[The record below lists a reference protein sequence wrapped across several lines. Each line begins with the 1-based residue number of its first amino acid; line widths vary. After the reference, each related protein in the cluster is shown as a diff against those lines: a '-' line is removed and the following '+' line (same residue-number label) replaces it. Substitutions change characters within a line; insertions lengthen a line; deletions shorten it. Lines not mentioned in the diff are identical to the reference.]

1 MQTLVLARTSII
13 LGDRPLQSSRNE
25 SSGDYLNQ
33 MGGFQVMATQIEWE
47 LTLKGWGIEIL

>member
-47 LTLKGWGIEIL
+47 LIKGWGIEIL